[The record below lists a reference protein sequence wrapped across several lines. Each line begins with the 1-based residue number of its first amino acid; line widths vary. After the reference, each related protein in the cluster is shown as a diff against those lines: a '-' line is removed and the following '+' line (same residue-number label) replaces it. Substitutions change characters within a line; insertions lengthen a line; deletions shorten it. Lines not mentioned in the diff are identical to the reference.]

1 MAVNSSSIV
10 SALGAGSGID
20 IKDLAQSLVEAERAP
35 FKEKIDARLAKSEA
49 KISGYG
55 AMRSYLEQLKTSFE
69 KLNDASKFGG
79 LTVSSS
85 QAQAVT
91 ATLGTGATS
100 GNHDISVLQLASAQT
115 SRSQGMTSASTDL
128 NAGQA
133 LTLSL
138 TMQGVSRDITVDVPA
153 SLDKVAEAI
162 NADASLNA
170 TGLNAQIVRY
180 SQNGVTY
187 HALELQGQMGVES
200 GFSVEI
206 KPQSYLDGQQA
217 AVDIPKL
224 QERILTEASDARVRV
239 GGQTLTSAS
248 NTLTDAIPNVTLQLG
263 AVSTTPVRVAVSRDV
278 KPVRDN
284 ITALVSS
291 FNDLQEALKELADSK
306 SEVET
311 LGGSLVGDRLL
322 QSVRSQMR
330 SLVRGND
337 SGNTPINALRDL
349 GINLDLNGRLAL
361 DKPAKLDAALKDNFE
376 GVVGLFT
383 SNTNSRTGQGLAGD
397 AISAINSLA
406 STKSYAKGLIQVQ
419 IESANKDVTKY
430 KDQLKTLEDRL
441 QRSLDRYMS
450 QFSVMQS
457 LVGESTSTR
466 SGLKNTFEGMASAY
480 R

>member
-1 MAVNSSSIV
+1 
-10 SALGAGSGID
+10 
-20 IKDLAQSLVEAERAP
+20 
-35 FKEKIDARLAKSEA
+35 
-49 KISGYG
+49 
-55 AMRSYLEQLKTSFE
+55 
-69 KLNDASKFGG
+69 
-79 LTVSSS
+79 
-85 QAQAVT
+85 
-91 ATLGTGATS
+91 
-100 GNHDISVLQLASAQT
+100 
-115 SRSQGMTSASTDL
+115 
-128 NAGQA
+128 
-133 LTLSL
+133 
-138 TMQGVSRDITVDVPA
+138 
-153 SLDKVAEAI
+153 
-162 NADASLNA
+162 
-170 TGLNAQIVRY
+170 LNAQIVRY

-206 KPQSYLDGQQA
+206 KPESYLDGQQA
-217 AVDIPKL
+217 AADIPKL
-224 QERILTEASDARVRV
+224 QERLLTEASDSRVRV

-248 NTLTDAIPNVTLQLG
+248 NTLTNAIPNVTLQLG
-263 AVSTTPVRVAVSRDV
+263 AVSTTPVRIAVSRDV

-349 GINLDLNGRLAL
+349 GINLDLTGKLVL
-361 DKPAKLDAALKDNFE
+361 DKPAKLDAALKDNFDS
-376 GVVGLFT
+376 VVGMFT

-430 KDQLKTLEDRL
+430 KDQLQSLEDRL
-441 QRSLDRYMS
+441 QRSLERYMS

-466 SGLKNTFEGMASAY
+466 SSLKNTFEGMASAY